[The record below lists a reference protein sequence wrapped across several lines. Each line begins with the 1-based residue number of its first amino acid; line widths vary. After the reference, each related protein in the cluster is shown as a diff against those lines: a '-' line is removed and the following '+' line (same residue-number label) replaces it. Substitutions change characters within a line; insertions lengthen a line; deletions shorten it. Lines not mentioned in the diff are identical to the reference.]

1 MKILSSVQIR
11 EADAYTIKHEPIKS
25 IDLMERAGTLCFEW
39 LYNAAPNLFPET
51 ITEEKDWVFYVVCGV
66 GNNGGDGLV
75 IARLLQRNGYNAEV
89 VVVEVSEKHSKDFT
103 ANYDKLGKGKK
114 SVSHIRKTKDV
125 IDFPDDAVI
134 IDCIFGTGLNR
145 PVEGIALEVVE
156 KINACHSTVVSIDMP
171 SGLYDGDNSK
181 NNEKG
186 IVRSDYILTFQVPKL
201 SFFLAENAPVVG
213 QIEILDIGLHRDF
226 MASVVA
232 DYHYFTS
239 DEAAVM
245 RRPRPLFSHKGTYG
259 HALIIG
265 GAYGKWGAAIL
276 AAKACMRSGA
286 GLVTSH
292 IGKAGADLILQAM
305 PEIMISADE
314 SETKFTKLPDLS
326 PYSAIGVGPGIGKA
340 EETIRALKLLIQEA
354 KVPLVL
360 DADALNILSDN
371 PTWLAFLP
379 KGSILTPH
387 PGEFAR
393 LAGDKLSHFDSIEK
407 QRELSRKHGIY
418 ILLKGAHSSLSFPD
432 GRVLINSTGNPGMAS
447 GGMGDALTGIITG
460 LLASGYNP
468 LEAAALA
475 MFVHGKA
482 GDLALEKQSVES
494 LVASD
499 LIENIGN
506 AFESLKHVK

>member
-1 MKILSSVQIR
+1 MKILSAEKIR

-25 IDLMERAGTLCFEW
+25 IDLMERAGTLCFDW
-39 LYNAAPNLFPET
+39 LYQAAPKLFPKSV
-51 ITEEKDWVFYVVCGV
+51 TEESDWVFYVVCGV

-75 IARLLQRNGYNAEV
+75 IARLLQRNGYNVEV
-89 VVVEVSEKHSKDFT
+89 VVVEISDKPSKDFT
-103 ANYDKLGKGKK
+103 ANLDKLGKGKK
-114 SVSHIRKTKDV
+114 SVTHVHKEKDV
-125 IDFPDDAVI
+125 TDFPDDAII
-134 IDCIFGTGLNR
+134 IDCIFGTGLDR
-145 PVEGIALEVVE
+145 PVEGIALQVVK

-171 SGLYDGDNSK
+171 SGLLDGDNSK
-181 NNEKG
+181 NDLAG
-186 IVRSDYILTFQVPKL
+186 IVRSDYVLTFQVPKL
-201 SFFLAENAPVVG
+201 SFFLAENAVVVG
-213 QIEILDIGLHRDF
+213 QVEILDIGLHPGF
-226 MASVVA
+226 MDSVEP
-232 DYHYFTS
+232 DYHYFMPN
-239 DEAAVM
+239 EAVAM
-245 RRPRPLFSHKGTYG
+245 RKQRPLFSHKGTYG

-276 AAKACMRSGA
+276 SATACMRTGA

-292 IGKAGADLILQAM
+292 IGKAGANLILQAM

-314 SETKFTKLPDLS
+314 SETKFTNLPELA
-326 PYSAIGVGPGIGKA
+326 PYNAIGVGPGIGKA
-340 EETIRALKLLIQEA
+340 EETVRALKLLIQEA

-371 PTWLAFLP
+371 PTWLSFLP

-393 LAGDKLSHFDSIEK
+393 LTGEKLSHFDSIEK
-407 QRELSRKHGIY
+407 QRELSRKHGVF

-432 GRVLINSTGNPGMAS
+432 GRVLINSSGNPGMAS

-475 MFVHGKA
+475 MFVHGRA
-482 GDLALEKQSVES
+482 GDLALKNQSVES
-494 LVASD
+494 LVATD

-506 AFESLKHVK
+506 AFESLTHVK

>member
-1 MKILSSVQIR
+1 MKILSAEKIR

-25 IDLMERAGTLCFEW
+25 IDLMERAGSLCFDW
-39 LYNAAPNLFPET
+39 LYHAAPNLFPES

-75 IARLLQRNGYNAEV
+75 IARLLQRNGYNVEV
-89 VVVEVSEKHSKDFT
+89 VVVHISDKPSKDFAT
-103 ANYDKLGKGKK
+103 NIDKLGKGKK
-114 SVSHIRKTKDV
+114 SVTHIRKEKDV
-125 IDFPDDAVI
+125 VDFPDDAII

-145 PVEGIALEVVE
+145 PVEGIALQVVE
-156 KINACHSTVVSIDMP
+156 KINTCRSTVVSIDMP

-181 NNEKG
+181 NDVAG
-186 IVRSDYILTFQVPKL
+186 IIRSDYILTFQAPKL
-201 SFFLAENAPVVG
+201 SFFLAENAGVVG
-213 QIEILDIGLHRDF
+213 QVEILDIGLHPDF
-226 MASVVA
+226 MESVEA
-232 DYHYFTS
+232 DYHYFTPS
-239 DEAAVM
+239 EAAAM
-245 RRPRPLFSHKGTYG
+245 QKQRPLFSHKGTYG
-259 HALIIG
+259 HALIIA

-276 AAKACMRSGA
+276 SAKACMRSGA

-314 SETKFTKLPDLS
+314 SETKLTKLPELA
-326 PYSAIGVGPGIGKA
+326 PYNAIGIGPGIGKA
-340 EETIRALKLLIQEA
+340 EETVRALKFLIQES

-393 LAGDKLSHFDSIEK
+393 LAGHKLSHFDSIER
-407 QRELSRKHGIY
+407 QREISRKHGVY

-432 GRVLINSTGNPGMAS
+432 GRVLINSSGNPGMAS

-482 GDLALEKQSVES
+482 GDLALKKQSVES

-499 LIENIGN
+499 LIKNIGN
-506 AFESLKHVK
+506 AFQSLTHVK